1 MPDSF
6 LGTNKIFQEIYCFLG
21 GTPET
26 TEICSIQGIL
36 PSGYSWVSY
45 FLAGFA
51 IMFILANA
59 FMLGAAVFV
68 YSERRL
74 LGKFQ
79 LRTGPNRVGPFG
91 LLQPIADI
99 LKLLMKE
106 DIVPNGA
113 DKPVHTLAPIV
124 MLAPAILVT
133 AVIPFGEGYFLANLN
148 VGLLY
153 ILAMSGM
160 ITIAIFMAGW
170 SCNNRYALFGCMRGV
185 AQLISYELP
194 IVFSMV
200 GILILTG
207 SLSLLDVVQ
216 AQKIPFIFVQP
227 MAFVIFLIGTSAELN
242 RTPFDI
248 VEAESEIIAGYH
260 TEYSGIKF
268 ALFQA
273 AEMGSILVSG
283 AVVATLFFQGWK
295 GPFLPGPVW
304 FLIKVYGFVF
314 LMIWVR
320 ATLPRLRVDQ
330 IMEFAWQF
338 LLPLSLINIFVTA
351 TSVFLLGD
359 VENGIRVLDKID
371 LLLVGAINLFFLIA
385 CVFVGGLFMKTK
397 ASGSRSR
404 ESLVAAFDPG
414 TRGVS
419 L

>member
-1 MPDSF
+1 MSGSF
-6 LGTNKIFQEIYCFLG
+6 LESNVIFQEIYCVLAG
-21 GTPET
+21 SKYAGES
-26 TEICSIQGIL
+26 CSAQGLL
-36 PSGYSWVSY
+36 PVGYDWIG
-45 FLAGFA
+45 FFIAGFA

-133 AVIPFGEGYFLANLN
+133 AVIPFGSGYFLTDLN

-153 ILAMSGM
+153 IVAVSGM

-170 SCNNRYALFGCMRGV
+170 SCNNRYALFGSMRGV

-194 IVFSMV
+194 MVFSMV

-207 SLSLLDVVQ
+207 SLSLIDVVN
-216 AQKIPFIFVQP
+216 AQDIPFILVQP

-283 AVVATLFFQGWK
+283 AVVATLFFKGWE
-295 GPFLPGPVW
+295 GPFLPGPIW

-330 IMEFAWQF
+330 VMGFAWKF
-338 LLPLSLINIFVTA
+338 LLPLSLVNIFVTGA
-351 TSVFLLGD
+351 SVFILGD
-359 VENGIRVLDKID
+359 MENGVRVLDSVD
-371 LLLVGAINLFFLIA
+371 LLLVGAINLLSLIA
-385 CVFVGGLFMKTK
+385 CLVLAGFFMKTK
-397 ASGSRSR
+397 ASGGRSR
-404 ESLVAAFDPG
+404 EILVSEFDPAG
-414 TRGVS
+414 REVLT
-419 L
+419 